1 MLEIQDEYQNYFN
14 FFDQLQD
21 KQHKNEKKSDISI
34 HLRKIAYLNR
44 NLFTIFNFFDTYK
57 TNQEIL
63 DKKKE
68 IINYDFEKLNNSI
81 ITSHE
86 NEVSGTCF

>member
-1 MLEIQDEYQNYFN
+1 LLEIQDEYRNYFN

-44 NLFTIFNFFDTYK
+44 NIFTIFNFFDTYK
-57 TNQEIL
+57 TDQEIL
-63 DKKKE
+63 GE
-68 IINYDFEKLNNSI
+68 YERIIDHDFEKLNNSI
-81 ITSHE
+81 IASHE
-86 NEVSGTCF
+86 NEISGACF

>member
-81 ITSHE
+81 IASHE